1 MKTNYRL
8 APLLFLSALFSFT
21 PAFALFY
28 RGGDLGVGVRAM
40 GLSGAFVAVSDDASA
55 PYWNPAGLA
64 QIGQPEVM
72 AMYGSYFNDK
82 DRNLFL
88 SGHYPLSDDIHL
100 ALSGNLLFYT
110 DIPGADENSLMGSV
124 AIPLD
129 FVPEKRLLFGANFHF
144 LFSDLGTGNGLAE
157 GFGVDVGLLYHE
169 SFKDN
174 TAFKAGL
181 VLSDISSSI
190 RFDNSGVEQ
199 PVPAVLTAGL
209 AYQIDPMTLVA
220 ADMPWTLSD
229 DVLLNQQ
236 NVRIRGGLEHWF
248 FDGRFGLRAGF
259 ISFLT
264 LPGEFSLGASYKTA
278 DWSVDYA
285 FMNHS
290 DNLGNSHRVAVN
302 YLFEQGNGKPDP
314 KPYMVQS
321 LVGDQKIYLKWDIPE
336 GSEASG
342 YLVYIR
348 RDEEKDFYR
357 AKQELLKTRYCL
369 LKGAK
374 NGVRYHVFIRSVV
387 GDQEKFE
394 CNEWIVTAQPMSEQ
408 AQKFYEQGLSEFKDG
423 HFSTALYLARK
434 AEEFDP
440 NNYDIKNLIQKLET
454 THHEG
459 LVPEEDNATEGP
471 SKR

>member
-1 MKTNYRL
+1 MKSKNAL
-8 APLLFLSALFSFT
+8 PLFLFLSAFSISV
-21 PAFALFY
+21 PVFALFY
-28 RGGDLGVGVRAM
+28 RGGDLGVGTRAM

-64 QIGQPEVM
+64 QITQPEVM
-72 AMYGSYFNDK
+72 VMYGSYFNDK
-82 DRNLFL
+82 DRNLFI

-100 ALSGNLLFYT
+100 ALGGNFLFYT
-110 DIPGADENSLMGSV
+110 DIPGGDENSFMGSV
-124 AIPLD
+124 AIPMD
-129 FVPEKRLLFGANFHF
+129 FIPEKKLLFGANFHYF
-144 LFSDLGTGNGLAE
+144 FSDLGTGNGLAE
-157 GFGVDVGLLYHE
+157 GFGVDIGLLFRQP
-169 SFKDN
+169 FKDN
-174 TAFKAGL
+174 TAIKLGL
-181 VLSDISSSI
+181 VLSDISTDL

-199 PVPAVLTAGL
+199 AVPAVLTAGL

-220 ADMPWTLSD
+220 VDVPWTLSD
-229 DVLLNQQ
+229 DTLLNEQ
-236 NVRIRGGLEHWF
+236 NVRLRSGLEHWF

-278 DWSVDYA
+278 DWSADYA

-290 DNLGNSHRVAVN
+290 ENLGNSHRVDAT
-302 YLFEQGNGKPDP
+302 YYFEQGNGKPDP

-336 GSEASG
+336 GSEATG
-342 YLVYIR
+342 YFVYIR
-348 RDEEKDFYR
+348 RDDEKDFSR
-357 AKQELLKTRYCL
+357 AKQEPLQTRYCL

-374 NGVRYHVFIRSVV
+374 NGLRYHVFIRSVV
-387 GDQEKFE
+387 GDQEKFA
-394 CNEWIVTAQPMSEQ
+394 CNEWVVTAQPMSES
-408 AQKFYEQGLSEFKDG
+408 AQKYYEQGLAEFRAN
-423 HFSTALYLARK
+423 HTSSALFLARK

-459 LVPEEDNATEGP
+459 LVPEED
-471 SKR
+471 KHD